1 MEKIINNKKPL
12 VSIIVITYNSSK
24 YVLETLESA
33 KAQTYENIELIISDD
48 ASQDNTV
55 EICRQWL
62 DNNNQHF
69 VRTKLITAYKNS
81 GIPANCN
88 RGLIAASGEW
98 VKLIAGDDLL
108 KKECVIEFV
117 NFCSQ
122 NLSARFIASNVDV
135 LINDKIISRILID
148 PFLINGNSVHQLKM
162 LCRFHFFL
170 PGPSMFYHRETYLS
184 LGGYDER
191 FRLIEDY
198 PMIFKV
204 LRADFKFY
212 HLGKELVIYRE
223 HEESIS
229 RGATN
234 KLADTFCDF
243 FNLETHPFLKD
254 NFKILHRH
262 FRLDSELIKFKRFTI
277 AHFLVS
283 TKIRLTDPFYWYFK
297 YHALFKGRKKWNAA
311 IKVNLN

>member
-1 MEKIINNKKPL
+1 MTENNQPL

-33 KAQTYENIELIISDD
+33 KAQTYKNIELIISDD
-48 ASQDNTV
+48 ASKDNTI
-55 EICRQWL
+55 EICQEWL
-62 DNNNQHF
+62 DNNKRLF
-69 VRTKLITAYKNS
+69 VSTKLITTNENS
-81 GIPANCN
+81 GIPSNCN
-88 RGLIAASGEW
+88 RGLNAASGNW

-108 KKECVIEFV
+108 KKECIFEFV

-122 NLSARFIASNVDV
+122 NPSARFIASNMEV
-135 LINDKIISRILID
+135 LKNDKISGKIFLD
-148 PFLINGNSVHQLKM
+148 PFLINGDSKHQLIM
-162 LCRFHFFL
+162 LCRFHIFL
-170 PGPSMFYHRETYLS
+170 PGPSLFYHKETYLS
-184 LGGYDER
+184 MGGYDER
-191 FRLIEDY
+191 FRLVEDY

-212 HLGKELVIYRE
+212 HLGKELVIHRE

-229 RGATN
+229 RGTTN

-254 NFKILHRH
+254 NFKTLHRH
-262 FRLDSELIKFKRFTI
+262 FRLDNELIKFKRFTI

-297 YHALFKGRKKWNAA
+297 YQAFFKGRKKWNTA
-311 IKVNLN
+311 IKVNFN